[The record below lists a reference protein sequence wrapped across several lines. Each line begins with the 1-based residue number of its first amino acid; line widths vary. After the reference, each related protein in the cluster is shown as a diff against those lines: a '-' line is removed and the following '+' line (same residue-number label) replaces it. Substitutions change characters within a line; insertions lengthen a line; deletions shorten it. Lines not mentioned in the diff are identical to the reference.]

1 MSDTSSR
8 FRGPAAEESVACNL
22 IPMIDVMF
30 LLLLFF
36 MLGAD
41 MSQRELEEVRLPKA
55 DRCVNDDPI
64 AMLGGRTTVNVFHAR
79 PSSGVTCAVHE
90 SGGRCRDASHW
101 LVAIRASEFAAD
113 EIALRMKEEAE
124 LVRPAFDD
132 EHCGNATREVMIR
145 ADAEAP
151 YAVVQKIL
159 EGCAAAGLWK
169 VVVGAARP
177 GSM

>member
-1 MSDTSSR
+1 MSGTSSR

-41 MSQRELEEVRLPKA
+41 MSQRELEELRLPKA
-55 DRCVNDDPI
+55 DRCTKDDQV
-64 AMLGGRTTVNVFHAR
+64 ATLGGRTTVNVFHAR
-79 PSSGVTCAVHE
+79 PAGGVNCAVHE
-90 SGGRCRDASHW
+90 AGGRCRDPSHW
-101 LVAIRASEFAAD
+101 LLAIRASEFAPD

-124 LVRPAFDD
+124 LVRPSGDAERDR
-132 EHCGNATREVMIR
+132 AAPREVMIR
-145 ADAEAP
+145 ADEEAP
-151 YAVVQKIL
+151 YAVVQKVI

-169 VVVGAARP
+169 VEVGAARP
-177 GSM
+177 SGD